1 MYICT
6 CWRHRCSKGCTCWCC
21 GQGISCTCG
30 YSCTLSYLN
39 LISIGSCKWRRYRRW
54 GHKVWTTGD
63 LQVKGRCIYPCI
75 VTSHIRLLLSGKLKL
90 RICQALIS
98 SRRRSSCI
106 SNSRIAKTLFRSYFY
121 LTLIEERWY
130 IYLNRCG
137 CEGSIGTSSI
147 NRVFVISKGKCR
159 TPCRIDIRQ
168 GNLQLIVYIVG
179 ITSIRSWSGLVDI
192 QGRCSSMLAIEELT

>member
-30 YSCTLSYLN
+30 YSCTLSYLD
-39 LISIGSCKWRRYRRW
+39 LISIGSCKWCRYRRW

-63 LQVKGRCIYPCI
+63 LQVKCGLVHSSI

-90 RICQALIS
+90 RICQALVS
-98 SRRRSSCI
+98 PRRRSSCI
-106 SNSRIAKTLFRSYFY
+106 SNSRITKTLFRSYFY
-121 LTLIEERWY
+121 LTLIKECWY
-130 IYLNRCG
+130 IYLNSCCWEG
-137 CEGSIGTSSI
+137 CICITSI
-147 NRVFVISKGKCR
+147 NRVFVISKSKCR

-168 GNLQLIVYIVG
+168 GYLELIVHIVG
-179 ITSIRSWSGLVDI
+179 ITSIRSCSSLVDI
-192 QGRCSSMLAIEELT
+192 QGRCSSMLAIAELV